1 MEERLNGTA
10 QKAGR
15 SVVSGIMFSPR
26 GGSAH
31 VARALMKELGG
42 RGWSVRLVSG
52 SRSDRGDDADAEAFY
67 SGIDLRPVDF
77 APALREPDPL
87 RPPPGM
93 VPMHPSFEQR
103 PAAPDPVFALLD
115 DADFER
121 QVGAWAEQLDLAG
134 AADADVLYLHHL
146 TPLNEAAA
154 RIAPD
159 VPVIG
164 HLHGTELLMLEQIDD
179 GAPAEWAFAAKW
191 AERLREWARA
201 CEQLL
206 VSPAGLERARKL
218 LGVEIERLV
227 PLPNGF
233 DPDVF
238 HPLEVDR
245 DAHWRRHLV
254 ERPTALL
261 PSGRVLAYRDRDI
274 EPLRAGTIL
283 LYVGRFTKVKR
294 LPFLLQAFADAR
306 ERFEHPAALVMVGG
320 HPGEWEGEHPA
331 NTISRLGL
339 SDAFLAGWQPQEA
352 LPEFIRAADAV
363 ILPSDREQFGQTLVE
378 GMACGRPGIAA
389 NVLGPAGI
397 LEDGETGWLFE
408 SEDRAALTEALVEA
422 VDDPGERRRRGER
435 ALEAAR
441 ARFAWPSIATRLDQ
455 VLGETAAEFAGP
467 LAEASTIHGDE

>member
-1 MEERLNGTA
+1 MGERLSGTG
-10 QKAGR
+10 QESNR
-15 SVVSGIMFSPR
+15 SLVSGIMFSPR

-31 VARALMKELGG
+31 VARALMRELGG
-42 RGWSVRLVSG
+42 RGWSARLVSG

-67 SGIDLRPVDF
+67 AGIDLRAVDF
-77 APALREPDPL
+77 APALREKDPL
-87 RPPPGM
+87 LPSPGV

-115 DADFER
+115 DGEFER
-121 QVGAWAEQLDLAG
+121 QVDAWAQQLELAG

-154 RIAPD
+154 RIAPG
-159 VPVIG
+159 VPVVG
-164 HLHGTELLMLEQIDD
+164 HLHGTELLMLEQIEG
-179 GAPAEWAFAAKW
+179 GAPAEWSFATKW
-191 AERLREWARA
+191 GERLREWAASCAR
-201 CEQLL
+201 LL
-206 VSPAGLERARKL
+206 VSPAGLDRADQLLDVEREKL
-218 LGVEIERLV
+218 I

-245 DAHWRRHLV
+245 RTHWRRHLV
-254 ERPTALL
+254 EHPTALL

-274 EPLRAGTIL
+274 EPLADGVIL

-294 LPFLLQAFADAR
+294 LPFLIEAFAAAR
-306 ERFEHPAALVMVGG
+306 ERFQVPASLVIVGG

-339 SDAFLAGWQPQEA
+339 WDVFIGGWQPQEA
-352 LPEFIRAADAV
+352 LPAFISAADAV

-389 NVLGPAGI
+389 SILGPAGI

-408 SEDRAALTEALVEA
+408 YDDRDALSSALVEA
-422 VDDPGERRRRGER
+422 VNNGDERRRRGDA
-435 ALEAAR
+435 ALRAAR

-455 VLGETAAEFAGP
+455 VLSEVAGVEVGGRG
-467 LAEASTIHGDE
+467 LYNASR